1 MSNACSRWYDRSFPG
16 RPREP
21 AATPNLTSEASISQ
35 GFRRLAQG
43 LARAAV
49 VAVTVPAAFLSLAAK
64 TPLAGAWWLELMQYA
79 PYPLVLLPA
88 LAAFMAS
95 FLLARA
101 WRLAAAL
108 ALVLVL
114 TGVMGLALGR
124 ADSGSGRVRV
134 MTYNIKAY
142 LVEQNLGGYARLAWE
157 VALHNPDILVMQDAG
172 PLSDMRHEKPDTA
185 SAVFAGRE
193 VYAYGQYIVVSRF
206 PLQDCQPGD
215 ISFDGKSH
223 SYVRCTV
230 KAHGAEIDLFTAH
243 LLSPREGLNATR
255 YERADGIGEWQHNLN
270 SRLIQ
275 ASKLAADVSQRKR
288 PLIVAGDLNA
298 PESSPVVQ
306 VLLERGLRD
315 AFSAAGL
322 GYGYTHGHSLR
333 PHISF
338 LRIDHILVSPELGV
352 IDCFVGGK
360 EASEHRPV
368 IADLAVVRDRR

>member
-1 MSNACSRWYDRSFPG
+1 M
-16 RPREP
+16 
-21 AATPNLTSEASISQ
+21 
-35 GFRRLAQG
+35 AQG

-49 VAVTVPAAFLSLAAK
+49 VAVAFPAAFLSLAVK
-64 TPLAGAWWLELMQYA
+64 TPVAGAWWLELMQYA
-79 PYPLVLLPA
+79 LYPLILLPA

-95 FLLARA
+95 FLLTRA

-114 TGVMGLALGR
+114 TAVMGLALGR
-124 ADSGSGRVRV
+124 ADSGAGRVRV

-142 LVEQNLGGYARLAWE
+142 LAEQNLGGYSRLAWE
-157 VALHNPDILVMQDAG
+157 VALHNPDVLVMQDAG
-172 PLSDMRHEKPDTA
+172 PLSDMRREKPDTA
-185 SAVFAGRE
+185 SAVFAGRQ
-193 VYAYGQYIVVSRF
+193 VYEYGQYIVASRF
-206 PLQDCQPGD
+206 PLRDCRPGD

-230 KAHGAEIDLFTAH
+230 NASGTDIDLFTAH

-255 YERADGIGEWQHNLN
+255 FERADGIGEWQHNFN

-275 ASKLAADVSQRKR
+275 ASKLAADAAQRKR

-352 IDCFVGGK
+352 VDCFVGGK

-368 IADLAVVRDRR
+368 IADLAVFRDPR